1 MTDKHILIID
11 DEPEMLNSLQ
21 KILSRRPAYHLTLT
35 DNPGQALQLLEEKEF
50 DLVLTDLKMKTHS
63 GIDIL
68 KAALSKDASTKVII
82 ITGYGT
88 VEASVEAMRQ
98 GAFDFLEKPFTAQ
111 KLFQRLDRAFAEDE
125 TDKTQKTVSTEE
137 QSFEGI
143 IFKSRQMVEL
153 LQLVQKVS
161 QNNMSVL
168 ITGESGTG
176 KELIARA
183 IHNLS
188 PRRLNPFVPVNCG
201 ALPENLFESE
211 IFGHER
217 GAFTGALR
225 TKPGLLE
232 FTNHGTFFL
241 DEIGDL
247 GLNLQVKLLRM
258 LEEKKIRRVGGN
270 EEIEIDVRIIAATNK
285 SLENLV
291 EKNLFREDL
300 YYRLTTMKIEV
311 PPLRERPD
319 DILPL
324 ASHFLQNVC
333 LDTAGDHCRF
343 SSAAEEQLI
352 RYSWPGNVRELQNA
366 VNRAYFLRTSPKIEE
381 SDLPLPIKKQKCI
394 VTDQILN
401 LPYKKAREIILTD
414 FEAAYLTHHLK
425 TNQGNISQ
433 TAKSCGLDRRSVHR
447 LIKKHHIIFKKNNSS

>member
-21 KILSRRPAYHLTLT
+21 KILSRKPAYHLTLT
-35 DNPGQALQLLEEKEF
+35 ENPEQALQLLAQKTF
-50 DLVLTDLKMKTHS
+50 DLVLTDLKMQTHS

-68 KAALSKDASTKVII
+68 KAALSKDPLTKVII

-111 KLFQRLDRAFAEDE
+111 NLFGRLERAFAEDE
-125 TDKTQKTVSTEE
+125 RPSTQNTSPDQE

-143 IFKSRQMVEL
+143 IFKSKKMAEL
-153 LQLVQKVS
+153 LQLVQKVA
-161 QNNMSVL
+161 QNDMSVL

-188 PRRLNPFVPVNCG
+188 PRKLNPFVPVNCG

-211 IFGHER
+211 IFGYER
-217 GAFTGALR
+217 GAFTGALH

-258 LEEKKIRRVGGN
+258 LEEKKIRHVGGN
-270 EEIEIDVRIIAATNK
+270 EEIELDVRIIAATNK

-291 EKNLFREDL
+291 EKNLFRNDL

-311 PPLRERPD
+311 PPLRERPK

-324 ASHFLQNVC
+324 AEHFLKALC
-333 LDTAGDHCRF
+333 LDNSVDYCRF
-343 SSAAEEQLI
+343 SAAAEAQLN
-352 RYSWPGNVRELQNA
+352 RYTWPGNVRELQNA
-366 VNRAYFLRTSPKIEE
+366 VNRAYFLRTSSKIEE

-394 VTDQILN
+394 ITDQILN
-401 LPYKKAREIILTD
+401 LSYKKAREIILTN
-414 FEAAYLTHHLK
+414 FEDAYLTHHLK
-425 TNQGNISQ
+425 INQGNISK
-433 TAKSCGLDRRSVHR
+433 TAQSCGLDRRSVHR
-447 LIKKHHIIFKKNNSS
+447 LIKKHHIIFKA